1 MDTVWADMLEKQSV
15 VSKMVMNSIKK
26 SRISHAY
33 LFHGDKGTG
42 KYELALLL
50 AMSIFCKERT
60 TVDPCHQ
67 CSDCRRIKSGNHPD
81 LHIIIPDGASIKKEQ
96 ILHLQK
102 EFTYTGLESNKKVY
116 IILQAE
122 KMTDNAS
129 NRLLKFLEEPSQ
141 QTTAI
146 LLTENSHAMLS
157 TIRSRCQMI
166 AFKPLN
172 PKQLEQSLQREGL
185 TESNARLM
193 THVTNNLSEAIE
205 KSKDTWFAQSRK
217 LVVQLVEMLQHNK
230 DEVPIFVHTQWM
242 PHFKERT
249 QLQEGLDLLL
259 LWFRDIVHY
268 HLDESSRIVFAN
280 HHNKL
285 EAAAMYWSINHATDN
300 LQYIMEAKRKLEQNV
315 HPQLVLE
322 QLTLQLQ
329 R

>member
-1 MDTVWADMLEKQSV
+1 MDTVWANMLDKQPI

-42 KYELALLL
+42 KYELAQLF

-81 LHIIIPDGASIKKEQ
+81 LHIITPDGASIKKEQ

-116 IILQAE
+116 IIEQAE

-146 LLTENSHAMLS
+146 LLTENSQAILS
-157 TIRSRCQMI
+157 TIRSRCQLL
-166 AFKPLN
+166 AFQPLN
-172 PKQLEQSLQREGL
+172 PKQLEERLQEEGL
-185 TESNARLM
+185 TEANARLM
-193 THVTNNLSEAIE
+193 TQITNNVTEAIE
-205 KSKDTWFAQSRK
+205 KSGDTWFAQSRK
-217 LVVQLVEMLQHNK
+217 LVVQLIDMLQHNQA
-230 DEVPIFVHTQWM
+230 EVPIFVHTQWM
-242 PHFKERT
+242 PHFKERL

-259 LWFRDIVHY
+259 LWYRDIVNY
-268 HLDESSRIVFAN
+268 HLEESSAIVFTN
-280 HHNKL
+280 HYSKI
-285 EAAAMYWSINHATDN
+285 ETAAMYWSLNHSTVI
-300 LQYIMEAKRKLEQNV
+300 LQNIMEAKRKLEQNV
-315 HPQLVLE
+315 HPQLVME
-322 QLTLQLQ
+322 QLTLQIQ

>member
-1 MDTVWADMLEKQSV
+1 MDLVWEDMLEKQPI
-15 VSKMVMNSIKK
+15 VSKMVMNSINK

-42 KYELALLL
+42 KFELAQLL
-50 AMSIFCKERT
+50 AMSIFCKKRT
-60 TVDPCHQ
+60 TLDPCHE

-81 LHIIIPDGASIKKEQ
+81 LHKIIPDGASIKKEQ

-116 IILQAE
+116 IISQAE

-146 LLTENSHAMLS
+146 LLTENSHAILS

-172 PKQLEQSLQREGL
+172 PLQLEKSLQSEGL
-185 TESNARLM
+185 TEANARLM
-193 THVTNNLSEAIE
+193 TAITNNVSEAIE
-205 KSKDTWFAQSRK
+205 KSKDTWFAQARK
-217 LVVQLVEMLQHNK
+217 LVVQLIEMLQHNRG
-230 DEVPIFVHTQWM
+230 EVPIFVHTQWM
-242 PHFKERT
+242 PHFKERS

-259 LWFRDIVHY
+259 IWFRDVVHC
-268 HLDESSRIVFAN
+268 HLEETSAIVFAN
-280 HHNKL
+280 HQDKL
-285 EAAAMYWSINHATDN
+285 EAASMFWSLGHATEC
-300 LQYIMEAKRKLEQNV
+300 LQFIMEAKRKLEQNV

-322 QLTLQLQ
+322 QLTLQIQ